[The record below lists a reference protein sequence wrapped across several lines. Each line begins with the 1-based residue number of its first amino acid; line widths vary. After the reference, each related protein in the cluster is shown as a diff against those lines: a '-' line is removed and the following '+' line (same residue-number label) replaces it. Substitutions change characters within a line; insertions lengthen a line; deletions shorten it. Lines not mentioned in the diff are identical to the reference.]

1 MRKFK
6 NKQEHKMVLTRNKSI
21 FSLRKAALIAMDA
34 VLVNLSI
41 WLGMFLRFEGAIND
55 EQVSRMVNQEA
66 WVTLLFLLSF
76 VSANIYSVLWQ
87 YASLPEMIRVV
98 FAIMVAGLAIL
109 LANELFTWRL
119 SRAVVILTCIWAL
132 ASVGGVRFAW
142 RAWCANRIDD
152 RRKGEPLM
160 PVMIVGAGY
169 AGSYALAFLRRNR
182 LAYGRPVVFVDD
194 DDGKQNLRIQNVPVL
209 GKISDIPRL
218 VTELAIREIII
229 AIPSLSGERLQNL
242 VALCNSTKCK
252 VRILSNPQDYAASSG
267 KLEFRELNLSDF
279 LAREEVKLDM
289 DSISAYLGGKT
300 ILVTGGGGSIGSEI
314 CRQIMRFSP
323 RLLLVFDIYENCA
336 YELYNELKQKYGAD
350 VPVQV
355 LVGSIRDR
363 KRLNEVFRQ
372 YHPQVVFHAAAHK
385 HVPLMEDN
393 PGEAIKNNVLGTL
406 NLLDSASSHGVERLV
421 QLSTDK
427 AVNPTSVMGATK
439 RITEMLIQSFARKT
453 AMKCMAVRFG
463 NVLGSHGSV
472 LPLFEAQIK
481 KGGPLTI
488 THPDII
494 RYFMTIP
501 EAAQL
506 VLQAGGIAQSG
517 AIYVLD
523 MGEPVKIMD
532 LAEKLI
538 RFYGFEP
545 GVDIEMKVVGLRA
558 GEKLYEELLM
568 DPEKE
573 NMQKTAHDKIFVAP
587 PMDVDDETLY
597 DNIDSLVRAA
607 ELDESLV
614 KELLVEAVP
623 TYRLMVVGEAKV
635 VTAGA

>member
-1 MRKFK
+1 
-6 NKQEHKMVLTRNKSI
+6 MVLMGSKSK
-21 FSLRKAALIAMDA
+21 STLRKAALLAMDV
-34 VLVNLSI
+34 VLINLSV

-55 EQVSRMVNQEA
+55 VQVSRMVDQEA
-66 WVTLLFLLSF
+66 WVTVLFLLSF
-76 VSANIYSVLWQ
+76 FVSGMYSAIWR
-87 YASLPEMIRVV
+87 YAGLPEMIRVTL
-98 FAIMVAGLAIL
+98 AIMVAGLAIL
-109 LANELFTWRL
+109 LANDLFTWQL
-119 SRAVVILTCIWAL
+119 SRAVVILTCIWTL
-132 ASVGGVRFAW
+132 ASAGGARLLW
-142 RAWCANRIDD
+142 RAWCSSRGRG
-152 RRKGEPLM
+152 RRSGETPM

-169 AGSYALAFLRRNR
+169 AGSYALALLRRNSH
-182 LAYGRPVVFVDD
+182 AYGRPVAFVDD
-194 DDGKQNLRIQNVPVL
+194 DEGKQNLRIQNVSVR
-209 GKISDIPRL
+209 GKIADIPRL
-218 VTELAIREIII
+218 TTELGIREIII
-229 AIPSLSGERLQNL
+229 AIPSLSGERLQHL

-252 VRILSNPQDYAASSG
+252 VRILSNPQDYATQNG

-289 DSISAYLGGKT
+289 DSISAYLSGKT

-323 RLLLVFDIYENCA
+323 SLLLIFDIYENCA
-336 YELYNELKQKYGAD
+336 YELYNEMKQKYGAE

-363 KRLNEVFRQ
+363 KRLDEVFRQ

-385 HVPLMEDN
+385 HVPLMEDS

-406 NLLDSASSHGVERLV
+406 NLLESASSHRVDRLV

-488 THPDII
+488 THPDIT

-506 VLQAGGIAQSG
+506 VLQAGGLAQSG
-517 AIYVLD
+517 AVYVLD
-523 MGEPVKIMD
+523 MGKPVKIMD
-532 LAEKLI
+532 LAQKLI
-538 RFYGFEP
+538 HFYGFEP
-545 GVDIEMKVVGLRA
+545 GVDIEIAITGLRA

-568 DPEKE
+568 DLEKE

-587 PMDVDDETLY
+587 PMQMDDGRLY
-597 DNIDSLVRAA
+597 SSINALARAA
-607 ELDESLV
+607 EHSDTLV
-614 KELLVEAVP
+614 REELLKAVP
-623 TYRLMVVGEAKV
+623 TYRPPTIEQESSKEKQLAVGA
-635 VTAGA
+635 